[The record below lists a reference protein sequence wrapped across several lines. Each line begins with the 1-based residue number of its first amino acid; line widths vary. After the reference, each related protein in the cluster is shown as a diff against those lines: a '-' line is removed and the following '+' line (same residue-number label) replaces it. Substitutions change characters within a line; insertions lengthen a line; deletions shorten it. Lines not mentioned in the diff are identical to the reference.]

1 MFKKLF
7 EGMAADE
14 NIIKLNITDMA
25 NDYPEVDYNELRDRL
40 TDAGAVVDGQ
50 VGNGTIQE
58 DGNGDMNVYML
69 VSGVDMA
76 TVEDAV
82 EEIVSEYEG
91 VDGVDATE
99 YLASNNITGVEDTED
114 LDDDSDLD
122 LDVEGE
128 DSDDLGDDTD
138 NLDLDDDSELGV
150 DDEDDEDT
158 IDLDD
163 EDIVEAVK
171 RATSKVLKEHFANV
185 RRKKLLKE
193 HRELHRNDRRSN
205 RFFVEG
211 RLNEASTMN
220 IKKGCCPGKNRRV
233 NLLESLKAQDETK
246 QEKLDNSVKSIKD
259 VIDSVKGHSIGA
271 QEVKDA
277 FAKLKKEQKALS
289 KIEKNEKGDKFA
301 LTDVNGAAG
310 ALKKMKEAD
319 PSQADAIDKFQK
331 SLKESVFNALNA
343 KKKSLH
349 GKVSVNG
356 QLLESMTNAQVSTLL
371 TKVNAAK
378 NKLVSKL
385 SNSLNESVNTKN
397 NIKNEIVKLTKLSN
411 ILDEE
416 NTYRTYAT
424 KYGLI
429 NEDENQ
435 EAGNSGEFSE
445 EDLANMF
452 GAGQGEE
459 NKPDNE
465 TEEKTEEPKSEEP
478 KSEDAPSE
486 DAPSEDTQSDE
497 DSVEEVE
504 LARIVITMQDKD
516 AAEDLKAS
524 CVNAGIPEDV
534 IEITDDTED
543 EPEENEEGE
552 TSTEDKEDDKT
563 DASEESKDTNE
574 GVKYSNLRRL
584 FEADEETSEEKPEDA
599 PEENSDETNVGD
611 AESEGH
617 TKFILTNTDYALQL
631 SKVLDD
637 VYGITKEEFEDMIG
651 GEIVED
657 SEDEDATE
665 DEDSDENTTDADNTE
680 GSTEEDTI
688 DPSELFKG
696 M

>member
-1 MFKKLF
+1 
-7 EGMAADE
+7 
-14 NIIKLNITDMA
+14 
-25 NDYPEVDYNELRDRL
+25 
-40 TDAGAVVDGQ
+40 
-50 VGNGTIQE
+50 
-58 DGNGDMNVYML
+58 MNVYML
-69 VSGVDMA
+69 VSGVDMS
-76 TVEDAV
+76 TVEDTV
-82 EEIVSEYEG
+82 EEVVSEYEG
-91 VDGVDATE
+91 VEGADAQDYVVSDT
-99 YLASNNITGVEDTED
+99 ITGVD
-114 LDDDSDLD
+114 
-122 LDVEGE
+122 
-128 DSDDLGDDTD
+128 DDTD
-138 NLDLDDDSELGV
+138 DVDIDIDDVDDDV
-150 DDEDDEDT
+150 DIDIDDDTDDVDIDIEDDTDDVNVDVD
-158 IDLDD
+158 IDDA
-163 EDIVEAVK
+163 DIVEAVK
-171 RATSKVLKEHFANV
+171 RATNKILRESIHN
-185 RRKKLLKE
+185 RRGRRVNE
-193 HRELHRNDRRSN
+193 SYRTRRNDR
-205 RFFVEG
+205 FFVNG

-233 NLLESLKAQDETK
+233 NLLESLKAVDDSK
-246 QEKLDNSVKSIKD
+246 QEKLDKSIKTIKD
-259 VIDSVKGHSIGA
+259 IIDSVKGHSIGA

-319 PSQADAIDKFQK
+319 PSQAEAIDKFQK

-371 TKVNAAK
+371 TKVKAAK

-397 NIKNEIVKLTKLSN
+397 TIKNEIVKLTKLSN

-416 NTYRTYAT
+416 NTYRTYAA

-452 GAGQGEE
+452 GTGQGEE
-459 NKPDNE
+459 TKSDNE
-465 TEEKTEEPKSEEP
+465 TEGKTEETKSDEGSEE
-478 KSEDAPSE
+478 
-486 DAPSEDTQSDE
+486 
-497 DSVEEVE
+497 EEVE

-516 AAEDLKAS
+516 AAEDLKSS
-524 CVNAGIPEDV
+524 CIDAGIPEDA
-534 IEITDDTED
+534 IEISEDTDED
-543 EPEENEEGE
+543 EEGSEENDND
-552 TSTEDKEDDKT
+552 SD
-563 DASEESKDTNE
+563 SEENKSEEDNSEKTEENSDTNE
-574 GVKYSNLRRL
+574 GIKYSNLRRL
-584 FEADEETSEEKPEDA
+584 FEDEDS
-599 PEENSDETNVGD
+599 NSDEDNSNEEGNSEEDNNNDDDKD
-611 AESEGH
+611 ADGH
-617 TKFILTNTDYALQL
+617 VKFILTDTDYALQL

-637 VYGITKEEFEDMIG
+637 VYGISKEEFEDMIG
-651 GEIVED
+651 GEIVDD
-657 SEDEDATE
+657 SEDEEAT
-665 DEDSDENTTDADNTE
+665 DDNSDKDENTPDADNTE

>member
-114 LDDDSDLD
+114 LDDDSELD

-220 IKKGCCPGKNRRV
+220 VKKGCCPGKNRRV

-289 KIEKNEKGDKFA
+289 KIEKNDKGDKFA

-319 PSQADAIDKFQK
+319 PSQAEAIDKFQK

-349 GKVSVNG
+349 SKVSVNG

-459 NKPDNE
+459 NKSDNE
-465 TEEKTEEPKSEEP
+465 TEEKTEEPKSE
-478 KSEDAPSE
+478 DAQ
-486 DAPSEDTQSDE
+486 SEDTQSDE
-497 DSVEEVE
+497 DLVEEVE

-543 EPEENEEGE
+543 EPEEKEEGE
-552 TSTEDKEDDKT
+552 TSTEDKDDDKA

-584 FEADEETSEEKPEDA
+584 FEADEENSEEKPEDA
-599 PEENSDETNVGD
+599 PEENSDETDD
-611 AESEGH
+611 AEAKNEGH

-657 SEDEDATE
+657 SDEDDATE
-665 DEDSDENTTDADNTE
+665 DKDSDENTTDADNTE

>member
-76 TVEDAV
+76 TVEDTV

-114 LDDDSDLD
+114 T
-122 LDVEGE
+122 E
-128 DSDDLGDDTD
+128 
-138 NLDLDDDSELGV
+138 DLDDDSERDLDVEDVDSDDLDDDTYSLGDNSEFDV
-150 DDEDDEDT
+150 DDDDNEDT

-246 QEKLDNSVKSIKD
+246 QEKLDNSVKTIKD

-277 FAKLKKEQKALS
+277 FTKLKKEQKALS
-289 KIEKNEKGDKFA
+289 KIEKNDKGDKFA

-319 PSQADAIDKFQK
+319 PSQAEAIDKFQK

-349 GKVSVNG
+349 SKVSVNG
-356 QLLESMTNAQVSTLL
+356 QLLESMTNTQVCTLL

-378 NKLVSKL
+378 NKLVNKL
-385 SNSLNESVNTKN
+385 SNSLNESLNTKN

-459 NKPDNE
+459 NKSDNE
-465 TEEKTEEPKSEEP
+465 TEEKTEEPKSE
-478 KSEDAPSE
+478 DT
-486 DAPSEDTQSDE
+486 PSEDTQSDE

-543 EPEENEEGE
+543 EPEENEEGD
-552 TSTEDKEDDKT
+552 TSTEDKEEDKES
-563 DASEESKDTNE
+563 SEETKDTNE

-584 FEADEETSEEKPEDA
+584 FEADEETPEEKPEDA
-599 PEENSDETNVGD
+599 PEENSDETTDGD

-631 SKVLDD
+631 SNVLDD

-657 SEDEDATE
+657 STDEDDATK
-665 DEDSDENTTDADNTE
+665 DKDSDENTTDVDNTE

>member
-122 LDVEGE
+122 LDVEGD
-128 DSDDLGDDTD
+128 DSDDLDDDTYNLGD
-138 NLDLDDDSELGV
+138 NSEFDADDD
-150 DDEDDEDT
+150 DNEDT

-193 HRELHRNDRRSN
+193 HRELHRNDRRAN

-220 IKKGCCPGKNRRV
+220 VKKGCCPGKNRRV

-289 KIEKNEKGDKFA
+289 KIEKNDKGDKFA
-301 LTDVNGAAG
+301 LTDVSGAAG

-319 PSQADAIDKFQK
+319 PSQAEAIDKFQK

-349 GKVSVNG
+349 SKVSVNG

-378 NKLVSKL
+378 NKLVNKL
-385 SNSLNESVNTKN
+385 SNSLNESLNTKN

-459 NKPDNE
+459 EKSDNG
-465 TEEKTEEPKSEEP
+465 TEEKTEEPKSE
-478 KSEDAPSE
+478 DTPSE
-486 DAPSEDTQSDE
+486 DAPQDE
-497 DSVEEVE
+497 ESVEEVE

-543 EPEENEEGE
+543 EPEENEEGD
-552 TSTEDKEDDKT
+552 TSTEDKDEDKA

-584 FEADEETSEEKPEDA
+584 FEADEENSEEKPEDA
-599 PEENSDETNVGD
+599 PEENSDETNDGD

-665 DEDSDENTTDADNTE
+665 DKDTDENTTDADNTE

>member
-40 TDAGAVVDGQ
+40 TDAGATVDGQ
-50 VGNGTIQE
+50 VGNGAIQE

-76 TVEDAV
+76 TVEDTV
-82 EEIVSEYEG
+82 EEVVSEYEG
-91 VDGVDATE
+91 VEGADAQDYVVSDT
-99 YLASNNITGVEDTED
+99 ITGVEDDTD
-114 LDDDSDLD
+114 DVDIDIDDIDDVDDDVDID
-122 LDVEGE
+122 ID
-128 DSDDLGDDTD
+128 DDTD
-138 NLDLDDDSELGV
+138 NVDIDIDDDTDNV
-150 DDEDDEDT
+150 DVDIDDA
-158 IDLDD
+158 
-163 EDIVEAVK
+163 DIVEAVK
-171 RATSKVLKEHFANV
+171 RATNKILRESIHN
-185 RRKKLLKE
+185 RRGRRVNE
-193 HRELHRNDRRSN
+193 SYRTRRNDR
-205 RFFVEG
+205 FFVNG

-233 NLLESLKAQDETK
+233 NLLESLKAVDDSK
-246 QEKLDNSVKSIKD
+246 QEKLDKSIKTIKD
-259 VIDSVKGHSIGA
+259 IIDSVKGHSIGA

-319 PSQADAIDKFQK
+319 PSQAEAIDKFQK

-371 TKVNAAK
+371 TKVKAAK

-397 NIKNEIVKLTKLSN
+397 TIKNEIVKLTKLSN

-452 GAGQGEE
+452 GTGQGEE
-459 NKPDNE
+459 TKSDNE
-465 TEEKTEEPKSEEP
+465 TEGKTEETKSDEGSEE
-478 KSEDAPSE
+478 
-486 DAPSEDTQSDE
+486 
-497 DSVEEVE
+497 EEVE

-516 AAEDLKAS
+516 AAEDLKSS
-524 CVNAGIPEDV
+524 CIDAGIPEDA
-534 IEITDDTED
+534 IEISEDTDED
-543 EPEENEEGE
+543 EEGSEENDND
-552 TSTEDKEDDKT
+552 SD
-563 DASEESKDTNE
+563 SEENKSEEDNSEKTEENSDTNE
-574 GVKYSNLRRL
+574 GIKYSNLRRL
-584 FEADEETSEEKPEDA
+584 FEDEDS
-599 PEENSDETNVGD
+599 NSDEDNSNEEGNSEEDNNNDDDKD
-611 AESEGH
+611 ADGH
-617 TKFILTNTDYALQL
+617 VKFILTDTDYALQL

-637 VYGITKEEFEDMIG
+637 VYGISKEEFEDMIG

-657 SEDEDATE
+657 SDDEDATE
-665 DEDSDENTTDADNTE
+665 DKDSDENTADADNTD